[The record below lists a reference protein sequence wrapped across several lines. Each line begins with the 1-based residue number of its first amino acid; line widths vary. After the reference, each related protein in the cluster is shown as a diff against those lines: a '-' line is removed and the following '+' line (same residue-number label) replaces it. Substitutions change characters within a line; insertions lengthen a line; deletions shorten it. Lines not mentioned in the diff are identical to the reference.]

1 MRTSIDGAG
10 RLVVPKQLRE
20 RLGLGSGG
28 EVEIDERD
36 GVLAIRPVP
45 TAVDITVVDGRP
57 VAGARDDLPALTDED
72 VRATMERLRR

>member
-1 MRTSIDGAG
+1 M
-10 RLVVPKQLRE
+10 
-20 RLGLGSGG
+20 
-28 EVEIDERD
+28 EIDERD